1 MLTKINYEVKGQLAK
16 LLATED
22 LIIEN
27 RKVETAMFDVERR
40 VLTLPMWE
48 KASASVYDLL
58 VGHEVGHAL
67 YTPAD
72 NWKKDYPDLPMS
84 YVNILEDVRIEK
96 LMKRKYAGIVKTFFN
111 GYKELSSQDFFEL
124 EENDVEEMGLP
135 DRLNLNAKIG
145 NFVDVPFSDGEDYFI
160 NKANKTETFQEVLD
174 LSVELFDYMKEKIK
188 DSMASN
194 GGELDEDWKVGNDFG
209 LGESTQGI
217 PFEKTE
223 SDEELSSED
232 SEETKGQSKNP
243 QSSPDLGSD
252 FDAEDME
259 AASDITGGEH
269 GSLETITD
277 KTLSNNLENLN
288 NKERS
293 SSRDPEYCTLPQLS
307 LDNLH
312 IGVSDI
318 HKNLDSWYNLQQK
331 NYNLDCVENT
341 YRPKKDIYQEV
352 DNDYRLFRRSAQ
364 KEVNYLV
371 KEFECR
377 KSADA
382 YARATVSKTGVLD
395 CTKLH
400 SYKYNEDLFKK
411 ITTLP
416 DGKNHGLIFVLDWSG
431 SMSTVLMDT
440 IKQLFNL
447 VWFCKK
453 VQIPFQVF
461 AFTNEWNRYSNLNN
475 QSIEDYYRSSY
486 HLPFDH
492 HTIKDGQLIVENT
505 FSMME
510 FLSSDVKK
518 KDLEHHMLNIWRTAS
533 VLDSRGRWNNNY
545 YYQAPHGLSLSG
557 TPLNEALVSLN
568 YLIPQFKNRTGVQKI
583 QCITLTDGEAH
594 PISFSKEFTDRD
606 GHKYMGSRSTHS
618 GAVFIRDDNGKTH
631 NCGNNYHEFTSAL
644 IHQLRGKFTDV
655 NFIGIRVLD
664 NRESSSFIRRYCD
677 WDQDRVA
684 GLQQQWRKTKSVM
697 IEDGGGYNAYFALSS
712 SALNSDDSFEVK
724 EDATKSQIKAAF
736 KKSLS
741 AKKMNKKV
749 LGQFM
754 QYIA

>member
-1 MLTKINYEVKGQLAK
+1 
-16 LLATED
+16 
-22 LIIEN
+22 
-27 RKVETAMFDVERR
+27 
-40 VLTLPMWE
+40 
-48 KASASVYDLL
+48 
-58 VGHEVGHAL
+58 
-67 YTPAD
+67 
-72 NWKKDYPDLPMS
+72 
-84 YVNILEDVRIEK
+84 
-96 LMKRKYAGIVKTFFN
+96 
-111 GYKELSSQDFFEL
+111 
-124 EENDVEEMGLP
+124 
-135 DRLNLNAKIG
+135 
-145 NFVDVPFSDGEDYFI
+145 
-160 NKANKTETFQEVLD
+160 
-174 LSVELFDYMKEKIK
+174 
-188 DSMASN
+188 
-194 GGELDEDWKVGNDFG
+194 
-209 LGESTQGI
+209 
-217 PFEKTE
+217 
-223 SDEELSSED
+223 
-232 SEETKGQSKNP
+232 
-243 QSSPDLGSD
+243 
-252 FDAEDME
+252 
-259 AASDITGGEH
+259 
-269 GSLETITD
+269 
-277 KTLSNNLENLN
+277 
-288 NKERS
+288 
-293 SSRDPEYCTLPQLS
+293 
-307 LDNLH
+307 
-312 IGVSDI
+312 
-318 HKNLDSWYNLQQK
+318 
-331 NYNLDCVENT
+331 
-341 YRPKKDIYQEV
+341 
-352 DNDYRLFRRSAQ
+352 
-364 KEVNYLV
+364 
-371 KEFECR
+371 
-377 KSADA
+377 
-382 YARATVSKTGVLD
+382 
-395 CTKLH
+395 
-400 SYKYNEDLFKK
+400 
-411 ITTLP
+411 
-416 DGKNHGLIFVLDWSG
+416 
-431 SMSTVLMDT
+431 MDT

-461 AFTNEWNRYSNLNN
+461 AFTNEWNRYSNLDN

-486 HLPFDH
+486 HLPFNH

-568 YLIPQFKNRTGVQKI
+568 YLIPQFKNKTGVQKI

>member
-72 NWKKDYPDLPMS
+72 NWKKDHPDLPMS

-145 NFVDVPFSDGEDYFI
+145 NFVDVPFSDGENYFI

-174 LSVELFDYMKEKIK
+174 LSIELFDYMKEQIK
-188 DSMASN
+188 DSMEGN
-194 GGELDEDWKVGNDFG
+194 GGDFSKDWQLGDDFST
-209 LGESTQGI
+209 GESTQGT
-217 PFEKTE
+217 PSQTTE
-223 SDEELSSED
+223 SDKELPFNEEKEEWHGNPTISS
-232 SEETKGQSKNP
+232 
-243 QSSPDLGSD
+243 GSD
-252 FDAEDME
+252 SDFNMEDME
-259 AASDITGGEH
+259 AAGDITGGEH

-277 KTLSNNLENLN
+277 KTLSDNLENLN
-288 NKERS
+288 NKDRP
-293 SSRDPEYCTLPQLS
+293 SSRDPEYCTIPELK

-312 IGVSDI
+312 IKVNDI
-318 HKNLDSWYNLQQK
+318 HRVLDDWYIEQQRRYDK
-331 NYNLDCVENT
+331 EVQENT
-341 YRPKKDIYQEV
+341 YKPARNVYQEA
-352 DNDYRLFRRSAQ
+352 DNEYRLFRRSAQ

-461 AFTNEWNRYSNLNN
+461 AFTNEWNRYSKYDPNN
-475 QSIEDYYRSSY
+475 IHIGHYS
-486 HLPFDH
+486 LPFEH
-492 HTIKDGQLIVENT
+492 HPTKDAQLIVENQ
-505 FSMME
+505 FSMLE

-518 KDLEHHMLNIWRTAS
+518 KDLEHHMMNIWRTAS
-533 VLDSRGRWNNNY
+533 VMDSRGRWDNNY
-545 YYQAPHGLSLSG
+545 FYQPPHGLNLSG

-568 YLIPQFKNRTGVQKI
+568 QLIPQFKKKTGVQKI

-594 PISFSKEFTDRD
+594 PISYSKQFTDRD
-606 GHKYMGSRSTHS
+606 GQTYMGSRSTMHS
-618 GAVFIRDDNGKTH
+618 SVFIRDNNGKTH
-631 NCGNNYHEFTSAL
+631 SCGNNYHELTSAL
-644 IHQLRGKFTDV
+644 IQQLRGKFTDV
-655 NFIGIRVLD
+655 NFIGIRVL
-664 NRESSSFIRRYCD
+664 NKSESSSFIRRYCD
-677 WDQDRVA
+677 WDQDKVA
-684 GLQQQWRKTKSVM
+684 NLQNQWRKTKSVM
-697 IEDGGGYNAYFALSS
+697 IEDGGGYHAYFALSS

-754 QYIA
+754 EYIA